1 MKLVHGDEAPPLF
14 EFDEPLLDEPLLSEF
29 DEPLLDEPLL
39 SEFDEPLLDEPLSS
53 EFDDDDPPLSV
64 DGGLLS
70 LDGGCCD

>member
-1 MKLVHGDEAPPLF
+1 VKLVHADEAPPLF

-29 DEPLLDEPLL
+29 DE
-39 SEFDEPLLDEPLSS
+39 
-53 EFDDDDPPLSV
+53 DDPPLSV